1 MPLGSQTKLSHE
13 GVLVKLPEHLGEYMV
28 YPMIR
33 LNNNPQFIGVGAVYP
48 SFKDLDGVSVWFG
61 LKPHAHERV
70 VWIFAIK
77 VTVWFHCVELGNSI
91 KPTDTGVD
99 EC

>member
-1 MPLGSQTKLSHE
+1 M
-13 GVLVKLPEHLGEYMV
+13 KLPEHLGEYMV

-33 LNNNPQFIGVGAVYP
+33 LHNNPHLLGLGAVYP
-48 SFKDLDGVSVWFG
+48 FFTDPDGVSVWFG

-77 VTVWFHCVELGNSI
+77 VSVVSLCRMG
-91 KPTDTGVD
+91 
-99 EC
+99 